1 MTSINYNNEENMSVQ
16 TTLPISSKNCSIKSK
31 SLDTTNYVDDDLNSY
46 SSPIHFKNN
55 GKEYVE
61 VTVPILSDDYNYLY
75 GRFEKCLGDANA
87 LMREFL
93 EETVT
98 NSIESL
104 MDNSTFKEEISLP
117 YLTMEKLNGMLY
129 YYETIDG
136 DYHPISLDDFII
148 LMVDELYEIR
158 KESYKES
165 GGKLSQIV
173 ERVVE

>member
-1 MTSINYNNEENMSVQ
+1 
-16 TTLPISSKNCSIKSK
+16 
-31 SLDTTNYVDDDLNSY
+31 
-46 SSPIHFKNN
+46 
-55 GKEYVE
+55 
-61 VTVPILSDDYNYLY
+61 
-75 GRFEKCLGDANA
+75 
-87 LMREFL
+87 MREFL

-117 YLTMEKLNGMLY
+117 YLTMKKLNGMLY

>member
-93 EETVT
+93 EG
-98 NSIESL
+98 NC
-104 MDNSTFKEEISLP
+104 
-117 YLTMEKLNGMLY
+117 Y
-129 YYETIDG
+129 
-136 DYHPISLDDFII
+136 
-148 LMVDELYEIR
+148 
-158 KESYKES
+158 
-165 GGKLSQIV
+165 
-173 ERVVE
+173 